1 MSRWAAQRHQYLG
14 NSVDI
19 AGGCFAAHRDTR
31 PLLQGQRKAGKS
43 AISLQCIRPLWRIV
57 AMLPVA
63 HPLYS
68 MLQTQLARSLLKAAR
83 VYTTT
88 G

>member
-1 MSRWAAQRHQYLG
+1 MSRWAAKRPQCLG
-14 NSVDI
+14 NSADI
-19 AGGCFAAHRDTR
+19 AGGGFAAQRDTR

-57 AMLPVA
+57 AILPVA
-63 HPLYS
+63 RPLYS
-68 MLQTQLARSLLKAAR
+68 LLQTQLARSLLKAAR